1 VFRVKR
7 RPRRGKH
14 YPGLFGSRVHLT
26 WRALSGIRPCYKVS
40 SADAMAAGRADLT
53 LAERR
58 LNLATSSTAAEI
70 AQLKAWPY

>member
-1 VFRVKR
+1 
-7 RPRRGKH
+7 
-14 YPGLFGSRVHLT
+14 
-26 WRALSGIRPCYKVS
+26 
-40 SADAMAAGRADLT
+40 MAAGRADLT